1 MSEIDF
7 EVMTGQEDEVEEE
20 EEKIHGRCN
29 GGGDG
34 SDDGVDHVVIG
45 SMSCR
50 VGNKLSFG
58 P

>member
-45 SMSCR
+45 SCCC
-50 VGNKLSFG
+50 
-58 P
+58 